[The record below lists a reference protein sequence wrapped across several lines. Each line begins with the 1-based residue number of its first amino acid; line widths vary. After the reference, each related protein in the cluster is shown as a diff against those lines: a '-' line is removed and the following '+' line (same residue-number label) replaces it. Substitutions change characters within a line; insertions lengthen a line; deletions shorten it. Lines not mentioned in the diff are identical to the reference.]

1 NCTLALTNRMH
12 LNYLDGRLDA
22 ALADLDRATELEPDN
37 PGFRMER
44 AEALLKAGRPDD
56 ALADLE
62 GLTRQGL
69 ARVHVLRSAAFRM
82 KGDVLHARI
91 EKRRAIFLDPM
102 LRDDWPDHAT
112 AVDVHP

>member
-1 NCTLALTNRMH
+1 MH
-12 LNYLDGRLDA
+12 LNKLDDRLDA
-22 ALADLDRATELEPDN
+22 VLADLNRAVELEPSN
-37 PGFRMER
+37 PGFRLER
-44 AEALLKAGRPDD
+44 AESLLRANRPDD

-62 GLTRQGL
+62 GLTREGL

-102 LRDDWPDHAT
+102 LRDDWPEGARE
-112 AVDVHP
+112 ASADVHP